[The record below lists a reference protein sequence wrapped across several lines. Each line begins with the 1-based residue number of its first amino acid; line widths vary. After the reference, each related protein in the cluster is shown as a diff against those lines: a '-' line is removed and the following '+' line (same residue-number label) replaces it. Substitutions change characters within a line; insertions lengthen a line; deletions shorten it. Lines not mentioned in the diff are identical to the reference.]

1 MCLQC
6 KRLEFDPWVRK
17 KPWRRERLPTA
28 VFWPTV
34 RRPHQSILKEISPEY
49 SLEDAKAETLILWL
63 PDVKNW
69 LIVRD
74 PDAGE
79 DWRWE
84 EKGITKDEMVGW
96 HHWCDGHEFE
106 QPLAVD
112 DGWGRLAVLGS
123 MGLKKSDTTE
133 WLNWT
138 EAELRLNDY
147 RVINMQMRTILISEL
162 TGK

>member
-1 MCLQC
+1 MLLNCGVGEDSWESLDCKKIQSDLQIYFINS
-6 KRLEFDPWVRK
+6 KGNQ
-17 KPWRRERLPTA
+17 
-28 VFWPTV
+28 FWIFIGRT
-34 RRPHQSILKEISPEY
+34 
-49 SLEDAKAETLILWL
+49 DAEAETPILWL

-74 PDAGE
+74 PDAGK